1 MRRRWPPEGGQP
13 PSPHAAARRAATSA
27 GTARIRANERG
38 HGLGM
43 GGTGVHPTGFR
54 TTPPNVLHV
63 ICRFTV
69 MADRGVLQRS
79 RRAGW
84 GGRSARYPLLGGR
97 YAVRSLVGEGGMSEV
112 MSALDTVLDRPVAV
126 KILREHLAHDP
137 IAVARFRREA
147 RAVAALSHP
156 NIVAIHDVGAVEREQ
171 VVDGRRLA
179 PGRPYLVTELV
190 VGQPLDLGI
199 ALAPTW
205 TPITDAGRVH
215 GTAEYLSPEQARGD
229 GVDGR
234 SDLYSLGVV
243 LYELLTGRVPFTG
256 DNAVAVALQHLE
268 QRPEPIRSFRPD
280 VPLELERVVLRCLEK
295 DAAGRYASAGTL
307 RAALAAAR
315 GAASARAAGG
325 L

>member
-112 MSALDTVLDRPVAV
+112 MAALDTVLHRPVAV

-137 IAVARFRREA
+137 IALPPLGPPGGTGPPRWGRGPGARGGSAVAPQHHGHPRRGGGEA
-147 RAVAALSHP
+147 RT
-156 NIVAIHDVGAVEREQ
+156 
-171 VVDGRRLA
+171 GRR
-179 PGRPYLVTELV
+179 RP
-190 VGQPLDLGI
+190 P
-199 ALAPTW
+199 
-205 TPITDAGRVH
+205 AG
-215 GTAEYLSPEQARGD
+215 
-229 GVDGR
+229 
-234 SDLYSLGVV
+234 
-243 LYELLTGRVPFTG
+243 
-256 DNAVAVALQHLE
+256 
-268 QRPEPIRSFRPD
+268 
-280 VPLELERVVLRCLEK
+280 
-295 DAAGRYASAGTL
+295 
-307 RAALAAAR
+307 
-315 GAASARAAGG
+315 
-325 L
+325 